1 MIMKKVSR
9 KGRRAMAVGAAK
21 SDMRRGMKARWKAHK
36 GRRGE
41 AVGMAERAL
50 IDKWHR
56 EKESREAH
64 HSDRQVPPGPE
75 ERAARHGRMV
85 HHRGTG
91 HHDLQDRHH
100 QSLGARIR
108 ESAGMAAYDDTRGR
122 RRRR

>member
-1 MIMKKVSR
+1 MKVSK

-21 SDMRRGMKARWKAHK
+21 SDMKRGMKARWKEHK

-64 HSDRQVPPGPE
+64 HSDRVVPPGRE
-75 ERAARHGRMV
+75 ERAARHGRMTHHV
-85 HHRGTG
+85 ARHHR
-91 HHDLQDRHH
+91 DLYDRHH
-100 QSLGARIR
+100 QTLGDRVR
-108 ESAGMAAYDDTRGR
+108 ESAGMAAYDDTHRRRGR
-122 RRRR
+122 RR

>member
-1 MIMKKVSR
+1 MKVSK

-21 SDMRRGMKARWKAHK
+21 ADMRRGDKARWKDHK

-56 EKESREAH
+56 EKKSREAS
-64 HSDRQVPPGPE
+64 HSDRVVPPGRE
-75 ERAARHGRMV
+75 ERAARHGRMT
-85 HHRGTG
+85 HHVARS
-91 HHDLQDRHH
+91 HHDLYDKHH
-100 QSLGARIR
+100 QTLGDRIR
-108 ESAGMAAYDDTRGR
+108 ESAGMAAYDATRGR

>member
-1 MIMKKVSR
+1 MKVSK

-64 HSDRQVPPGPE
+64 HSDRHVPPGPE
-75 ERAARHGRMV
+75 ERAARHGRMT
-85 HHRGTG
+85 HHTG
-91 HHDLQDRHH
+91 RHHHDLYHKHH
-100 QSLGARIR
+100 QTLGDRIR
-108 ESAGMAAYDDTRGR
+108 ESAGMAAYDSTRGR